1 MAQRSARITS
11 DEDVLGG
18 EPRID
23 GRRIGVLQLYEEVE
37 ERGDSPHTVADR
49 YDLDV
54 ATVYHALAYYHEHPR
69 EMGGVRE
76 RRRERVADA
85 REDAL
90 TRTDVE

>member
-1 MAQRSARITS
+1 MAQRSTAITS

-23 GRRIGVLQLYEEVE
+23 GRRIGVLQLHEEVE
-37 ERGDSPHTVADR
+37 GRGDSPFTVADR

-54 ATVYHALAYYHEHPR
+54 ATVYYALAYYHDHPR
-69 EMGGVRE
+69 EIERARE
-76 RRRERVADA
+76 RRRERIDDA

-90 TRTDVE
+90 TRDDLR